1 MLQSLSF
8 NILAVIAGIVI
19 NMVIGALWY
28 SPVLFGNIWLGLTGR
43 KSEDITREDGN
54 KSMAFAIIPAAV
66 AAFALALLTAV
77 SGASTVADALILG
90 SLSSLAFSGMSALNL
105 VLFENRPLKL
115 AVLNTAY
122 FFVSWNIVSIV
133 LTLWK

>member
-1 MLQSLSF
+1 
-8 NILAVIAGIVI
+8 
-19 NMVIGALWY
+19 ALWY